1 MRIEKRR
8 RQDKNPPTEEGG
20 GAPSW
25 MVTYGDLMSLL
36 LTFFVLIVSFSSI
49 QDTEFQK
56 AMGSL
61 KAHLG
66 VLKFKPSPMQPSAL
80 KIHSL
85 RGFKMTKKGNND
97 FEELLNHV
105 KKNELGDSVKI
116 EVNEN
121 GVMIRFM
128 DGILFQSGRADL
140 KQSVYPLLANVGEFA
155 GDWPSRIRVEGHTDN
170 VPINTPEFPSN
181 WELSALRAIRVIH
194 FFEKVSG
201 IDPMKLYYRGYGEN
215 KPLVPNTTSENR
227 AKNRRVEIYLERGE
241 YPTENRV
248 SLAND

>member
-1 MRIEKRR
+1 MRGQKRR
-8 RQDKNPPTEEGG
+8 REDRKSEEGG
-20 GAPSW
+20 GAPGW

-49 QDTEFQK
+49 QDSKFQK

-66 VLKFKPSPMQPSAL
+66 VLKFKPSPIQPSAL
-80 KIHSL
+80 KMHSL
-85 RGFKMTKKGNND
+85 RGFKMSQKGNKD
-97 FEELLNHV
+97 FEGLLNHV
-105 KKNELGDSVKI
+105 KANEFGDSVKI

-140 KQSVYPLLANVGEFA
+140 KQAVYPLLAKVGEFA
-155 GDWPSRIRVEGHTDN
+155 EDWPSRIRVEGHTDN

-215 KPLVPNTTSENR
+215 KPLAPNTTSESR